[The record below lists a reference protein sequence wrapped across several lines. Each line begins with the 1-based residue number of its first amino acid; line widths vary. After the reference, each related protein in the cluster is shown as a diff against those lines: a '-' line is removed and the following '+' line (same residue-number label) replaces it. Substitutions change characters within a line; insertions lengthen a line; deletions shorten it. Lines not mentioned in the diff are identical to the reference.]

1 MSHCCACARQ
11 RCEVE
16 PGAGG
21 GRRSRDTAC
30 GAIRPGARNIF
41 PPKPLP
47 NTPSVRERTEGKER
61 QADASGMIPSDIYHQ
76 RASECLQLAEGSSD
90 IAERTRWRELAL
102 CWLRLSEYAE
112 QFRPAERPLRMA

>member
-1 MSHCCACARQ
+1 VWNLAPAR
-11 RCEVE
+11 
-16 PGAGG
+16 PALA
-21 GRRSRDTAC
+21 RDTVC

-41 PPKPLP
+41 HPKPLP
-47 NTPSVRERTEGKER
+47 STPSVRERTEGRNDR
-61 QADASGMIPSDIYHQ
+61 QDANGMIPSDIYHQ